1 MHRTLPIVT
10 SINLLDAHAPGRR
23 KRIKRIAVD
32 IEEAFADLVAL
43 LGPLPEGCEVL
54 FHRKGEGIDE
64 DDEDRMEYWSQRD
77 AKGTNSLDILV
88 VDHRRGIVT
97 AHRVPIQP
105 HLVTANFEKTTDAS
119 FDSAVSTTPS
129 NGASSLLLVMFT
141 MTSHADS

>member
-1 MHRTLPIVT
+1 MATC
-10 SINLLDAHAPGRR
+10 RR

-64 DDEDRMEYWSQRD
+64 DDEDRMEYWSERD
-77 AKGTNSLDILV
+77 VKGTNSLDILV

-105 HLVTANFEKTTDAS
+105 HLITASSEKNTDTS

-129 NGASSLLLVMFT
+129 NGESSLSLAMFT